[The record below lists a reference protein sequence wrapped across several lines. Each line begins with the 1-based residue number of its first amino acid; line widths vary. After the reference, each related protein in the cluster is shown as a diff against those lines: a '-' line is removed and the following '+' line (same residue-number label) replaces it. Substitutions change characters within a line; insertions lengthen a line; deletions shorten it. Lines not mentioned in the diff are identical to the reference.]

1 MAVYMSE
8 LETLSALFQ
17 TLADVNRL
25 RIIFFLEKAE
35 RSVNEVVKALKLSQP
50 LVSHHLKV
58 LKQVSIVQSRARRV
72 PRSRDQALKRK
83 GDVPLFPSLQP
94 SWLPRWIK

>member
-1 MAVYMSE
+1 MAIYMNE

-25 RIIFFLEKAE
+25 RIIFYLEKAE
-35 RSVNEVVKALKLSQP
+35 RSVSEVVKALKLSQP

-58 LKQVSIVQSRARRV
+58 LKQVSIVQTT
-72 PRSRDQALKRK
+72 RDGPFVLYRLTDNKIIA
-83 GDVPLFPSLQP
+83 SLNRF
-94 SWLPRWIK
+94 LA

>member
-1 MAVYMSE
+1 MAVYMNE

-25 RIIFFLEKAE
+25 RIIFFLEKEE

-58 LKQVSIVQSRARRV
+58 LKQVSIVQTTRQGPFVLYRLTDSRITASLSNFRRI
-72 PRSRDQALKRK
+72 PWESKN
-83 GDVPLFPSLQP
+83 G
-94 SWLPRWIK
+94 

>member
-1 MAVYMSE
+1 MPD

-25 RIIFFLEKAE
+25 RIIFYLGQDE
-35 RSVNEVVKALKLSQP
+35 RSVNEVVKALRLSQP

-58 LKQVSIVQSRARRV
+58 LKQVAIVQTTREGPFVLYRLTDKKITATLGRFLTIF
-72 PRSRDQALKRK
+72 QEKK
-83 GDVPLFPSLQP
+83 GD
-94 SWLPRWIK
+94 

>member
-58 LKQVSIVQSRARRV
+58 LKQVSIVQTTRDGPFVLYRLADNKITASLNRFRREIWE
-72 PRSRDQALKRK
+72 SKN
-83 GDVPLFPSLQP
+83 G
-94 SWLPRWIK
+94 

>member
-1 MAVYMSE
+1 MSE

-25 RIIFFLEKAE
+25 RIIFCLEKDE
-35 RSVNEVVKALKLSQP
+35 RSVNEVVRALKLSQP

-58 LKQVSIVQSRARRV
+58 LKQISIVRTT
-72 PRSRDQALKRK
+72 RK
-83 GDVPLFPSLQP
+83 GPFVLYRLTDNRITSSINRFLSVFEE
-94 SWLPRWIK
+94 KKEN

>member
-1 MAVYMSE
+1 MAINMNE

-25 RIIFFLEKAE
+25 RIIFYLEKAE

-58 LKQVSIVQSRARRV
+58 LKQVSIVQTT
-72 PRSRDQALKRK
+72 RDGPFVLYRLTDNKITASLNRFLK
-83 GDVPLFPSLQP
+83 DN
-94 SWLPRWIK
+94 

>member
-1 MAVYMSE
+1 MAVYMEE
-8 LETLSALFQ
+8 LETLRALFQ

-25 RIIFFLEKAE
+25 RIIFFLGQDE

-58 LKQVSIVQSRARRV
+58 LKQVAIVQTT
-72 PRSRDQALKRK
+72 RDGPFVLYRLTDKK
-83 GDVPLFPSLQP
+83 FTVSLNRFL
-94 SWLPRWIK
+94 SFFEEKSGN

>member
-1 MAVYMSE
+1 MAIYMNE

-25 RIIFFLEKAE
+25 RIIFYLEKAE

-58 LKQVSIVQSRARRV
+58 LKQVAIVQTT
-72 PRSRDQALKRK
+72 RDGPFVLYRLTDNNIIA
-83 GDVPLFPSLQP
+83 SLNRF
-94 SWLPRWIK
+94 LA